1 LQFFFVL
8 LKRPEIAKKIPSK
21 RVLHLNVQL
30 MQPSEKNKQ
39 KKRKVKNCIHGNRQT
54 KQEWFRLRLIPYL
67 EQKAK
72 SDLQQQ
78 QQLPKKKKNS
88 NRNK

>member
-1 LQFFFVL
+1 
-8 LKRPEIAKKIPSK
+8 
-21 RVLHLNVQL
+21 

-78 QQLPKKKKNS
+78 QQLATTKKKNLPIET
-88 NRNK
+88 NKREGFKFQRLSLSRRC